1 MPVRVAVIR
10 PVIPR
15 VVPSPPPGIIGV
27 WIIPSVP
34 IAPAVSPWIV
44 PAPSPAPPVVPINC
58 AVVAV
63 AVAIVMVVPVPSE
76 RVVPSQIPRIDYNV
90 YGVGRTVKFSQSCL
104 IALIVICNDVGCL
117 RVVFYVNNVF
127 VADKN
132 CVCISGLGG
141 EYVAVGV
148 QYRRSPGLELINILT

>member
-1 MPVRVAVIR
+1 MPVRVVVIR

-15 VVPSPPPGIIGV
+15 VVPAPSPGIIGV

-44 PAPSPAPPVVPINC
+44 PSPSPVPPVVPINGT
-58 AVVAV
+58 VVAV

-90 YGVGRTVKFSQSCL
+90 YSVGRTVKFS
-104 IALIVICNDVGCL
+104 
-117 RVVFYVNNVF
+117 
-127 VADKN
+127 
-132 CVCISGLGG
+132 
-141 EYVAVGV
+141 
-148 QYRRSPGLELINILT
+148 